1 MKNKEEKQKKLEEI
15 IKSKTYYGCAED
27 IYLTDKR
34 RFRWLKEREKYGYDS
49 TDLWSLD
56 ITIIKFMIPR
66 LKDLISIRGDT
77 FLNQDLFIL
86 EMNTVVKFFEIYL
99 DFNYN
104 NRAYLEI
111 GAIGHIRHLTIAC
124 SKIIIALTK
133 QYS

>member
-99 DFNYN
+99 DFNSSEY
-104 NRAYLEI
+104 I
-111 GAIGHIRHLTIAC
+111 T
-124 SKIIIALTK
+124 SKERGEMYDEAFALFVK
-133 QYS
+133 NFPRLWY

>member
-34 RFRWLKEREKYGYDS
+34 RFRWLKDREKYGYDS

-77 FLNQDLFIL
+77 FINQDLFIL

-99 DFNYN
+99 DFNSSEYITPKE
-104 NRAYLEI
+104 RGEMYDEAF
-111 GAIGHIRHLTIAC
+111 
-124 SKIIIALTK
+124 ALFVK
-133 QYS
+133 NFPKLWY

>member
-99 DFNYN
+99 DFNS
-104 NRAYLEI
+104 
-111 GAIGHIRHLTIAC
+111 
-124 SKIIIALTK
+124 SKYITPKERDEMYDEAFALFVK
-133 QYS
+133 NFPKLWY